1 MSRVWNSL
9 RWRIVAYYTTLLAV
23 AIGVVLALGYR
34 NETRHLSQLSAARMQ
49 NNGLGVLPFFFP
61 PSPGPGGFKRPPR
74 MESPELL
81 RQLSEI
87 HKAGVFLLAL
97 DKDGSKV
104 FASPDLPSN
113 FIPPAN
119 VPAREQVHAF
129 KRDGC
134 LVTELRTR
142 PGDRLILGMPMRILH
157 EEAGKSLLV
166 SVAVGSGVLVM
177 LAAVGGLMVFGG
189 LKPVARMS
197 EDARRI
203 ADGDLSAR
211 LDPASQ
217 CEELR
222 GLTDVLNQTFD
233 RLGDSLQR
241 QVRFTAD
248 ASHELRTPL
257 ATILADC
264 EFSLHKE
271 RSTERYLETI
281 EVCQESAR
289 HMGKLVER
297 LGLLARLDSDETA
310 LELEP
315 FDLAD
320 AARRALAWVEPLA
333 REHRVIL
340 HAELHEVRAAADP
353 LRIGQVLLNLLRNA
367 IAYNRSG
374 GSVTVRNG
382 MDGGL
387 VWFEVEDTG
396 QGIAKEKIDRVF
408 DRFFRADESR
418 NAHTGGAGLGLAICK
433 AIMEAH
439 GGNIR
444 VKSELGVGTTF
455 RVEWPADA
463 TNSANFP
470 AK

>member
-1 MSRVWNSL
+1 
-9 RWRIVAYYTTLLAV
+9 
-23 AIGVVLALGYR
+23 
-34 NETRHLSQLSAARMQ
+34 MQ
-49 NNGLGVLPFFFP
+49 
-61 PSPGPGGFKRPPR
+61 
-74 MESPELL
+74 SPELL
-81 RQLSEI
+81 SQLEEI
-87 HKAGVFLLAL
+87 HKTGVFVLAL
-97 DKDGSKV
+97 DSDGSKV
-104 FASPDLPSN
+104 FASPNLPPD
-113 FIPPAN
+113 FKPPAKG
-119 VPAREQVHAF
+119 PAGERMHAIEQ
-129 KRDGC
+129 DGY

-142 PGDRLILGMPMRILH
+142 PGDRLILGMPLQIIRG
-157 EEAGKSLLV
+157 EARQSLLV
-166 SVAVGSGVLVM
+166 SLAVGAGM
-177 LAAVGGLMVFGG
+177 LAVLAALGALLVFGG

-222 GLTDVLNQTFD
+222 GLSEVLNQTFD
-233 RLGDSLQR
+233 RLRDALQR
-241 QVRFTAD
+241 QIRFTAD

-257 ATILADC
+257 TTILADC

-271 RSTERYLETI
+271 RTTERYLETI

-310 LELEP
+310 LEIEP
-315 FDLAD
+315 LDLAD
-320 AARRALAWVEPLA
+320 AARRALSWVEPLA
-333 REHRVIL
+333 REHGITL
-340 HAELHEVRAAADP
+340 HADLREIRAPADP

-367 IAYNRSG
+367 IVYNKSG
-374 GSVTVRNG
+374 GGVTIRNG
-382 MDGGL
+382 MDDGR

-396 QGIAKEKIDRVF
+396 QGIEEEKIGRVF
-408 DRFFRADESR
+408 ERFFRADESR

-439 GGNIR
+439 GGGIH
-444 VKSELGVGTTF
+444 VTSEFGVGTTF

-463 TNSANFP
+463 QGPDNFP
-470 AK
+470 QN